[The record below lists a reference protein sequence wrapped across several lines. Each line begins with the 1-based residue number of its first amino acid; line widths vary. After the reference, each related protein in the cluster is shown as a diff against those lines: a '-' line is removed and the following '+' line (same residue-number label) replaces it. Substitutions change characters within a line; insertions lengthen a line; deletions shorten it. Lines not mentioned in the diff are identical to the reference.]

1 MAQQLSPPP
10 PAPGEGQSHRS
21 VLVAIGALLL
31 GMLLAALDQTI
42 VSTALPT
49 IVSELGGLDHLS
61 WVVTAYLL
69 AATAATPL
77 WGKLGDQ
84 YGRKKLFQTAIVI
97 FLIGS
102 ALCGIAQ
109 NMPQLIG
116 FRALQGL
123 GGGGLMVLS
132 MAIVGDLVTPRER
145 GKYQGLFGAVF
156 GVTSVLGPLLGGFF
170 TEHLSWR
177 WVFYINLPI
186 GVVALVVIAAVLHI
200 PVRREKHTIDYLGT
214 FLIASVAT
222 ALVLVASLGGT
233 TWAWSSPQIIAL
245 AVLAVVLLVAF
256 IAVERRAVEPVL
268 PLKLFRIRTFSLVAV
283 ISFVIGFAMFGAM
296 TYLPTFLQVVHD
308 ITPTM
313 SGVHMLPMVFG
324 LLITSTASGQI
335 VSRTG
340 RWKVFPLAGTALTAV
355 GLLLLHNLDENSS
368 TWLMSAYFFVFG
380 AGLGLVMQVL
390 VLVAQNSVSYQDLGV
405 ATSGATFF
413 RSIGSAFGVAIFG
426 TIFANRLTGQ
436 LTDALAG
443 QSLPSG
449 VDAGRLAA
457 DPRAI
462 GQLPADL
469 RPGVL
474 GAYSTSITD
483 VFLYA
488 VPVVLLAFVLAWFLR
503 EDKLQGSVTAPDSR
517 PDPRLQPRRALLVR
531 RVRPR
536 AVGAG
541 HPGGPPRDLREDHR
555 AGRLRPAARG
565 QLAAPADQAARHR
578 RTRAARRD
586 RSRTAACDHRRGP
599 AGRGTRTGPPG
610 GPADDPHRRGGRGRR
625 PPLPGPRGL
634 PGRAPRRLVG
644 PRAPDRPGQTRQR
657 TDRRGQRIDQGAPA
671 LPDASPRP
679 RGPPAPR
686 RARGP
691 PPGPRRPGRPRPPAP
706 ARLTRPP
713 GPPGGTVRHIAA
725 GRVTAPWRTS
735 APRTGYGGGTPATSR
750 YPCFVYSP
758 RASTRSWRVSSR
770 SSRTPYDLAASSTA
784 ASSSPPPPVP
794 RNPGRTYTRV
804 SSAVPG
810 PAASVSTSPAQL
822 AALLPYRPTTNC
834 PVGGTSRPAPSS
846 ASPSA
851 ISSAV
856 AGRCQ

>member
-1 MAQQLSPPP
+1 MAQELSPPP

-102 ALCGIAQ
+102 ALCGVAQ

-156 GVTSVLGPLLGGFF
+156 GVTSVLGPLLGGLF

-186 GVVALVVIAAVLHI
+186 GVVALIVIAAVLHI
-200 PVRREKHTIDYLGT
+200 PVHREKHTIDYLGT

-222 ALVLVASLGGT
+222 SLVLVASLGGT
-233 TWAWSSPQIIAL
+233 TWAWSSPQIILL

-256 IAVERRAVEPVL
+256 IGVERRAVEPVL
-268 PLKLFRIRTFSLVAV
+268 PLKLFRIRTFGLVAV

-324 LLITSTASGQI
+324 LLITSTGSGQI

-340 RWKVFPLAGTALTAV
+340 RWKVFPVLGTAITAV
-355 GLLLLHNLDENSS
+355 GLLLLHQLDENSS
-368 TWLMSAYFFVFG
+368 TWLMSVFFFVFG

-405 ATSGATFF
+405 ATSGVTFF

-443 QSLPSG
+443 QPTPPG

-469 RPGVL
+469 RPSVL
-474 GAYSTSITD
+474 SAYSTSITD

-503 EDKLQGSVTAPDSR
+503 EDKLRGSVTAPDTSQTLASNPVER
-517 PDPRLQPRRALLVR
+517 SSYDECARALSVLATREGRREIYEEITARAGYDLLPAASWLLLRIKRHGTVEPARLAETAPVPLHVITDAARQVEERGLARREGLQMILTDAGAEAVVHLSQAREDSLAELLGDWWGPERPTDLVNL
-531 RVRPR
+531 VSELTAEVSGSTKERPH
-536 AVGAG
+536 A
-541 HPGGPPRDLREDHR
+541 PTPPRDHEAHLRRDER
-555 AGRLRPAARG
+555 EA
-565 QLAAPADQAARHR
+565 HR
-578 RTRAARRD
+578 RSDRD
-586 RSRTAACDHRRGP
+586 DHG
-599 AGRGTRTGPPG
+599 
-610 GPADDPHRRGGRGRR
+610 HRH
-625 PPLPGPRGL
+625 
-634 PGRAPRRLVG
+634 
-644 PRAPDRPGQTRQR
+644 
-657 TDRRGQRIDQGAPA
+657 
-671 LPDASPRP
+671 
-679 RGPPAPR
+679 PPA
-686 RARGP
+686 
-691 PPGPRRPGRPRPPAP
+691 
-706 ARLTRPP
+706 
-713 GPPGGTVRHIAA
+713 
-725 GRVTAPWRTS
+725 
-735 APRTGYGGGTPATSR
+735 
-750 YPCFVYSP
+750 
-758 RASTRSWRVSSR
+758 
-770 SSRTPYDLAASSTA
+770 
-784 ASSSPPPPVP
+784 
-794 RNPGRTYTRV
+794 
-804 SSAVPG
+804 
-810 PAASVSTSPAQL
+810 
-822 AALLPYRPTTNC
+822 
-834 PVGGTSRPAPSS
+834 
-846 ASPSA
+846 
-851 ISSAV
+851 
-856 AGRCQ
+856 

>member
-443 QSLPSG
+443 QSLPTG

-503 EDKLQGSVTAPDSR
+503 EDKLRGSVTAPDAGQTLASNPVERSSYDECARALSVLATREGRREIYEKITARAGYDLLPAASWLLLRIKRHGTVEPARLAETAPVPLHVITDAARQVEERGLARREGLQMILTDAGAEAVVHLSQAREDSLAELLGDWWGPERPTDLVKLVSELTAEVSGSTRERPHSPTSPRDHEAHLR
-517 PDPRLQPRRALLVR
+517 PDEREAHRRALDDQDD
-531 RVRPR
+531 P
-536 AVGAG
+536 G
-541 HPGGPPRDLREDHR
+541 HPH
-555 AGRLRPAARG
+555 
-565 QLAAPADQAARHR
+565 
-578 RTRAARRD
+578 
-586 RSRTAACDHRRGP
+586 
-599 AGRGTRTGPPG
+599 
-610 GPADDPHRRGGRGRR
+610 
-625 PPLPGPRGL
+625 
-634 PGRAPRRLVG
+634 
-644 PRAPDRPGQTRQR
+644 
-657 TDRRGQRIDQGAPA
+657 
-671 LPDASPRP
+671 
-679 RGPPAPR
+679 PPA
-686 RARGP
+686 
-691 PPGPRRPGRPRPPAP
+691 
-706 ARLTRPP
+706 
-713 GPPGGTVRHIAA
+713 
-725 GRVTAPWRTS
+725 
-735 APRTGYGGGTPATSR
+735 
-750 YPCFVYSP
+750 
-758 RASTRSWRVSSR
+758 
-770 SSRTPYDLAASSTA
+770 
-784 ASSSPPPPVP
+784 
-794 RNPGRTYTRV
+794 
-804 SSAVPG
+804 
-810 PAASVSTSPAQL
+810 
-822 AALLPYRPTTNC
+822 
-834 PVGGTSRPAPSS
+834 
-846 ASPSA
+846 
-851 ISSAV
+851 
-856 AGRCQ
+856 

>member
-1 MAQQLSPPP
+1 MSQQLSPQPAP

-102 ALCGIAQ
+102 ALCGVAQ

-186 GVVALVVIAAVLHI
+186 GVVALGVIAAVLHI

-214 FLIASVAT
+214 FLIAAVAT
-222 ALVLVASLGGT
+222 SLVLIASLGGT
-233 TWAWSSPQIIAL
+233 TWAWTSPQIIGL

-256 IAVERRAVEPVL
+256 IAAERRAVEPVL
-268 PLKLFRIRTFSLVAV
+268 PLKLFRIRTFTLVAV

-340 RWKVFPLAGTALTAV
+340 RWKVFPVLGTALTTV
-355 GLLLLHNLDENSS
+355 GLLLLHRLDESSS
-368 TWLMSAYFFVFG
+368 TWLMSVYFFVFG

-413 RSIGSAFGVAIFG
+413 RSIGAAFGVAVFG
-426 TIFANRLTGQ
+426 TIFTNRLTGQ

-443 QSLPSG
+443 QPLPPG
-449 VDAGRLAA
+449 IDAGSLAA

-469 RPGVL
+469 RPSVL
-474 GAYSTSITD
+474 SAYSTSITD

-488 VPVVLLAFVLAWFLR
+488 APVVLLAFVLAWFLR
-503 EDKLQGSVTAPDSR
+503 EDKLRGSVTAPDTSQTLASNPVER
-517 PDPRLQPRRALLVR
+517 SSYDECARALSVLATREGRREIYEKITARAGYDLLPAASWLLLRIKRHGTVEPARLAETAPVPLHVITDAARQVEERGLARREGLQMILTDSGAEAVVRLSQAREDSLAELLGDWWGPERPTDLVQLVHELTAEVSGSTR
-531 RVRPR
+531 ERP
-536 AVGAG
+536 
-541 HPGGPPRDLREDHR
+541 HSPTPPRDHEAHL
-555 AGRLRPAARG
+555 
-565 QLAAPADQAARHR
+565 
-578 RTRAARRD
+578 RRD
-586 RSRTAACDHRRGP
+586 EREAHSRAL
-599 AGRGTRTGPPG
+599 
-610 GPADDPHRRGGRGRR
+610 DDPDDHGH
-625 PPLPGPRGL
+625 PH
-634 PGRAPRRLVG
+634 
-644 PRAPDRPGQTRQR
+644 
-657 TDRRGQRIDQGAPA
+657 
-671 LPDASPRP
+671 
-679 RGPPAPR
+679 PPA
-686 RARGP
+686 
-691 PPGPRRPGRPRPPAP
+691 
-706 ARLTRPP
+706 
-713 GPPGGTVRHIAA
+713 
-725 GRVTAPWRTS
+725 
-735 APRTGYGGGTPATSR
+735 
-750 YPCFVYSP
+750 
-758 RASTRSWRVSSR
+758 
-770 SSRTPYDLAASSTA
+770 
-784 ASSSPPPPVP
+784 
-794 RNPGRTYTRV
+794 
-804 SSAVPG
+804 
-810 PAASVSTSPAQL
+810 
-822 AALLPYRPTTNC
+822 
-834 PVGGTSRPAPSS
+834 
-846 ASPSA
+846 
-851 ISSAV
+851 
-856 AGRCQ
+856 